1 MRLNHFLRAAAA
13 FLALAIPSAVF
24 AQAGA
29 APPPTAPATAAGVRI
44 GILDVRGAIVG
55 SAEGKLAQAELQSQ
69 FSPRQNEIEN
79 LRKQIED
86 IQRRLQSAGN
96 TMSDEEK
103 ARLARQGDS
112 LSRIYQRRTDDLR
125 EDLQAAENEVLDRI
139 GRKMRDVLDR
149 YGRENAFT
157 VIFNVSGQ
165 DSIVY
170 ATNQVDV
177 TQDIIRLYDAAHPVK
192 AGAATPAQ
200 PARPP
205 ATQPGTPRPQTK
217 PPQQ

>member
-1 MRLNHFLRAAAA
+1 MKLNHSLRAAAA
-13 FLALAIPSAVF
+13 LLALALPSAVF

-29 APPPTAPATAAGVRI
+29 APPPAPAPAAAAGVRI

-69 FSPRQNEIEN
+69 FSPRQNEIET

-149 YGRENAFT
+149 YGRENGFT

-192 AGAATPAQ
+192 AGAATPQ
-200 PARPP
+200 PARP